1 MSGSGGCNRLTGSYE
16 INGDQLKFGQMAGT
30 MMMCPQGMDT
40 EQAFLKSLGQV
51 SKWKITGQSLQL
63 LDSGGKVLAQF
74 KAGEK

>member
-1 MSGSGGCNRLTGSYE
+1 MTGSYE
-16 INGDQLKFGQMAGT
+16 LSGDQLKFGQMAGT

-51 SKWKITGQSLQL
+51 SKWKITGQSLEL
-63 LDSGGKVLAQF
+63 FDAVGKVLAQF